1 MNAWARFRA
10 DFAYRQGKMYRFWGH
25 RSVQRMFYEAAV
37 AAFTRALAFDPD
49 WIDVLLD
56 RGLIY
61 WRELGQAARAIEDF
75 SAILRLDPSRG
86 DVLFYRGMA
95 HQAQGDY
102 LSAAEDLRAALTLSP
117 QAVWRRNAYHQLT
130 TIESILADLP
140 PRLADQDDRLLSADT
155 STPP

>member
-1 MNAWARFRA
+1 MPLVSYVPISPDQTDGERLLLMNAWARFRA

-75 SAILRLDPSRG
+75 FGHSASGPFARRCAVLPGYGAPSAGRLSLGGRG
-86 DVLFYRGMA
+86 FTRRADAISPGSL
-95 HQAQGDY
+95 
-102 LSAAEDLRAALTLSP
+102 AA
-117 QAVWRRNAYHQLT
+117 
-130 TIESILADLP
+130 
-140 PRLADQDDRLLSADT
+140 
-155 STPP
+155 